1 MTALDFARWQG
12 AVAGLLVGALAGA
25 LMEEAGLAGDA
36 TAAVVLAVIGGLL
49 GHRAGERLH
58 RRRLRRRAE
67 ALAGRAE
74 GAADG
79 GGTRAGFGE
88 GETASLAP
96 GESPREP
103 RGGAGDGRA
112 AGSAATAASA
122 ESLEAVLA
130 DFNGLRDDAAPSH
143 GRIVAAVVER
153 AQALAAVFDHLDRD
167 RRLILEPGVSA
178 PVDDALA
185 AAVAARFEAFCD
197 RAALDGVAAGE
208 EMADYVAAAVDRK
221 VVDLDPFRGRF
232 GPDGASDRSE
242 DASARGSARPE
253 RLHGGGLDTAV
264 LRTLLILLVQ
274 VEQLRR
280 TADRTTRDPRALE
293 ALAALKCSAT
303 DGTATLL
310 GRPSPWYVQRW
321 FPSVAADKY

>member
-12 AVAGLLVGALAGA
+12 AVAGLLAGALAGA
-25 LMEEAGLAGDA
+25 LMEQAGLAGNA
-36 TAAVVLAVIGGLL
+36 TAAVVLAAIGGLL

-67 ALAGRAE
+67 ALAGQSDGTAGGTRPGFGE
-74 GAADG
+74 SGAAGRAPGETSRETDG
-79 GGTRAGFGE
+79 GG
-88 GETASLAP
+88 
-96 GESPREP
+96 
-103 RGGAGDGRA
+103 GDGTTAGPA
-112 AGSAATAASA
+112 AAASA

-130 DFNGLRDDAAPSH
+130 DLEGLRDDAAPSH

-153 AQALAAVFDHLDRD
+153 AQALAVVFDHLTRE

-185 AAVAARFEAFCD
+185 AAVAVRFEAFCD

-208 EMADYVAAAVDRK
+208 EMADYIAAAVDRQ
-221 VVDLDPFRGRF
+221 VVELDPFRGRF
-232 GPDGASDRSE
+232 GPDGSSDRSE
-242 DASARGSARPE
+242 GARVEASARPE
-253 RLHGGGLDTAV
+253 SLRGGGLDTAV

-280 TADRTTRDPRALE
+280 TADRNTRDPRALE
-293 ALAALKCSAT
+293 ALAALKRTSIA
-303 DGTATLL
+303 GTATLL

-321 FPSVAADKY
+321 FPSVAAD